1 VEDNVIDGN
10 MSPSARLIVLQHEE
24 DTLTKPTL
32 EICRCERILQHLRRA
47 KTDSFEFAVGRI
59 WSLQVGLQTQC
70 NEPTTASTIE
80 CYVTCQKLEDRRLIH
95 THWPIAHLPG
105 LIKIGA

>member
-32 EICRCERILQHLRRA
+32 EICRCERVPPHPRRT
-47 KTDSFEFAVGRI
+47 KPYSLEFAVGRI
-59 WSLQVGLQTQC
+59 WGLQVGLQTQC

-80 CYVTCQKLEDRRLIH
+80 CYITCKKLED
-95 THWPIAHLPG
+95 
-105 LIKIGA
+105 